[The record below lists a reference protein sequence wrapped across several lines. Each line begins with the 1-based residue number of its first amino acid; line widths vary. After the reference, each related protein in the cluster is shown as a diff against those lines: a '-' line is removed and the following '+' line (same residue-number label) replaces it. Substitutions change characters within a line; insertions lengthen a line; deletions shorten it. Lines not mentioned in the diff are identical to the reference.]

1 MIAATALDTT
11 KEKEE
16 EKRFS
21 QENMY
26 HQLLLII

>member
-1 MIAATALDTT
+1 MIAATALDIT

-26 HQLLLII
+26 LNSFLII